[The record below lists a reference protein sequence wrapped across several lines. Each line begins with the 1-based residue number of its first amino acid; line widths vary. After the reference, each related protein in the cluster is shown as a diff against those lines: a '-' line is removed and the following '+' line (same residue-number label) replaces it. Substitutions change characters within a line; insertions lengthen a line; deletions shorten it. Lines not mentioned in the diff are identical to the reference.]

1 MITLFLGGRQD
12 YMEIISSKFAQGIPN
27 AIMALLIFIVGLIFA
42 KIFAKVVEKALKKTK
57 IDKLGE
63 RLGDIDLISKSNI
76 DIAPSKVISSLI
88 YYFLLIVVAMIS
100 AEILNLPIV
109 SQLIS
114 NIVLFF
120 PNIVVAIILLVLG
133 IIFSDAMRRVVQ
145 TTCESLGIPAAKV
158 IAGFVFYFIFI
169 SILLSALSQLQIN
182 TEFLGRNISII
193 IGGAVFAFAIGYGL
207 ASRET
212 VSSFL
217 TFRNSSSIVKVGD
230 KIKIEDIEG
239 TVVGVDKSTLT
250 IDCGNKKV
258 FVPMHKLSN
267 HNIEIFN

>member
-100 AEILNLPIV
+100 AEILDLPIV

-133 IIFSDAMRRVVQ
+133 
-145 TTCESLGIPAAKV
+145 
-158 IAGFVFYFIFI
+158 
-169 SILLSALSQLQIN
+169 
-182 TEFLGRNISII
+182 
-193 IGGAVFAFAIGYGL
+193 
-207 ASRET
+207 
-212 VSSFL
+212 
-217 TFRNSSSIVKVGD
+217 
-230 KIKIEDIEG
+230 
-239 TVVGVDKSTLT
+239 
-250 IDCGNKKV
+250 
-258 FVPMHKLSN
+258 
-267 HNIEIFN
+267 